1 MSIREV
7 IMDYLENSS
16 KKALSVE
23 ELSVALHMNKA
34 KDYKVFVKTLA
45 SLEAEHLLNF
55 TAKGK
60 VELAE
65 KEEAKVVISGIFR
78 ANAAGFGFVSIDA
91 EEPDVFVARGQTAF
105 ALDGDEVFI
114 EIDKNANALKGTSAE
129 GHVVE
134 IIRHDVYQV
143 VGTFVALND
152 DEKEQT
158 GLIGFV
164 KSRNKKIPYRVYLG
178 NEGLIPENKAIVRVE
193 ITHYPDKEFPQTMQ
207 GLVTEIIGQA
217 DDQGIDVLEVLA
229 SMDIVSEFPKEVLDQ
244 AEAVP
249 EEVPENE
256 IVGRVDYRNEITFTI
271 DGADAKDLDDA
282 VHAKR
287 LENGNYE
294 LGVHIADV
302 SHYVTENSPLDKE
315 AYERGTSVYVTDR
328 VVPMLPERLSN
339 GICSLN
345 PRINR
350 LTQSCVMEISPEG
363 RVINYQISQSI
374 IKTTERMTYDAVN
387 QMIAGDEVA
396 LEKYAK
402 IADSVKIMVE
412 LHHILKAMRKRRGAI
427 DFDTVE
433 AKIIVNEKGLPI
445 EIRKRTRGIAER
457 MIESFMLEANET
469 VATHFEA
476 HGLPFIYR
484 IHEQPKADRLQRFI
498 DFAATFGMQIEGTS
512 NGIDQKVLQ
521 AFMKK
526 IKGQPGEMV
535 LSTMLLRSMQ
545 QARYSENNEGHF
557 GLAAE
562 NYTHFTSPI
571 RRYPDLLVHRLIR
584 EIGEGKTPAN
594 ILQKWEDK
602 IPEIA
607 EHSSHRERRAVDAER
622 EVEKMKKAEFMEE
635 HVGEEFEGII
645 ASVTRFGMF
654 IELEN
659 TIEGLVHIST
669 LKGDYFNYQERMLAL
684 IGERS
689 GLTFKIGQP
698 IKIKVVKAD
707 RMTGEIDFE
716 YLPSELD
723 LIDKAAKAKKKP
735 EHKGRKKS
743 NQSLKVKSVAPK
755 STDKSANKSK
765 NGRRADEK
773 SEFDKKKKKSAK
785 KPFYSKAAKGKFTDK
800 KDNGKKFTDGRKK
813 PHKRG

>member
-134 IIRHDVYQV
+134 IIRHDVHQV

-164 KSRNKKIPYRVYLG
+164 KSRNKKIPYRVYLE

-229 SMDIVSEFPKEVLDQ
+229 SMDIVSEF
-244 AEAVP
+244 P

-387 QMIAGDEVA
+387 QMIAGDEAA
-396 LEKYAK
+396 LENYAK

-412 LHHILKAMRKRRGAI
+412 LHHILEAMRKRRGAI

-635 HVGEEFEGII
+635 HVGEEYEGII

-735 EHKGRKKS
+735 DHKGRKKS

>member
-1 MSIREV
+1 M
-7 IMDYLENSS
+7 
-16 KKALSVE
+16 
-23 ELSVALHMNKA
+23 
-34 KDYKVFVKTLA
+34 
-45 SLEAEHLLNF
+45 LNF

-134 IIRHDVYQV
+134 IIRHDVHQV

-164 KSRNKKIPYRVYLG
+164 KSRNKKIPYRVYLE

-387 QMIAGDEVA
+387 QMIAGDEAA
-396 LEKYAK
+396 LENYAK

-412 LHHILKAMRKRRGAI
+412 LHHILEAMRKRRGAI

-545 QARYSENNEGHF
+545 QARYSENNQGHF

-635 HVGEEFEGII
+635 HVGEEYEGII

-735 EHKGRKKS
+735 DHKGRKKS